1 MNKKKVLITICS
13 VMVVIIAVVVIIAL
27 NNNGEKD
34 LPQKSLK
41 GVKADFEDNIQ
52 YLKDGNFDNLIYND
66 FEASIDDVEGVY
78 NIEIKTDNSYKDRTF
93 LENFELMNKAVDR
106 FFLEDFDKSYINAE
120 FIRQNENEEWEHEY
134 VNYYDIEKVCVGEKY
149 NAPRGD
155 YMYGGAIK
163 NGEYFVQTSESRQN
177 TWFSRGEFG
186 TVHSDLYTKTYPYVT
201 CIRQADDVKLNLKD
215 GEIMLSEME
224 KKVLNFVNGDFSLS
238 VSDNITMGIGEVRIL
253 ENGDCDGVAF
263 KIRRI
268 YKGIPFEYGSI
279 DLNGIYMSNVDCDAG
294 EIQYASSKYPDTMLA
309 FGRVNGTVVETEEI
323 TEILTLKTALTNL
336 SEKIGDNSVYDVYG
350 VELVY
355 RASKIPEEREEEL
368 DDILTPKW
376 KIITI
381 NQNDSKYTLFYVDV
395 VTGEITQRFEYYY
408 E

>member
-1 MNKKKVLITICS
+1 MNKKKALITICS
-13 VMVVIIAVVVIIAL
+13 VMAVLIAVVVIVAL
-27 NNNGEKD
+27 NNNSEKD

-78 NIEIKTDNSYKDRTF
+78 KIEILRDNSSKDRTF
-93 LENFELMNKAVDR
+93 LRNFELMEAAVDK
-106 FFLEDFDKSYINAE
+106 FFMEDFDKSYIVADFRMPGGTTKYVKYDDIKTVCVDDKYNTPRSE
-120 FIRQNENEEWEHEY
+120 FIFGNKIS
-134 VNYYDIEKVCVGEKY
+134 DG
-149 NAPRGD
+149 G
-155 YMYGGAIK
+155 YM
-163 NGEYFVQTSESRQN
+163 VQTSESLMN
-177 TWFSRGEFG
+177 TWFSRGEMG
-186 TVHSDLYTKTYPYVT
+186 DILPSEYKKAYPYVT
-201 CIRQADDVKLNLKD
+201 CIRQVDDAELNLKD
-215 GEIMLSEME
+215 GKIMLSEME
-224 KKVLNFVNGDFSLS
+224 NKVLNFVNNEFPLPI
-238 VSDNITMGIGEVRIL
+238 SDNISMGIGDARIID
-253 ENGDCDGVAF
+253 NGDYDGVCF

-268 YKGIPFEYGSI
+268 YKGVPFEYGTGAGSGMFI
-279 DLNGIYMSNVDCDAG
+279 DSVGSETGEVD
-294 EIQYASSKYPDTMLA
+294 YAVSSYPDTMLA
-309 FGRVNGTVVETEEI
+309 FGRVDGTVTEIEEI
-323 TEILTLKTALTNL
+323 TEILTLKAVLTNL
-336 SEKIGDNSVYDVYG
+336 SEQIGDNSVYDVYG

-355 RASKIPEEREEEL
+355 RDSKIPEEREAEL